1 MNTKQEERFPTM
13 KPLIFNR
20 DDKLLDSAL
29 VGYRRYHNFRMR
41 YGNAS
46 KISTAKAFP

>member
-1 MNTKQEERFPTM
+1 MNTKKEERFLTIN
-13 KPLIFNR
+13 LIFNR
-20 DDKLLDSAL
+20 DDKSLYRAL